1 MESVDEHNFKGRLEW
16 FNSLEASEA
25 TEDEKFNLKLQLDLA
40 SERAELLERQLQDK
54 THELKQC
61 IEENVDLKR
70 IIEQQ
75 SNSIDSLTNQ
85 NNELNFILSSVI
97 YVTSFFIFMEKRV
110 TPPLMC
116 FYIYVLCS

>member
-1 MESVDEHNFKGRLEW
+1 MARKILHNEVIQMFKFCTILFLLLIFKTFALSGHP
-16 FNSLEASEA
+16 
-25 TEDEKFNLKLQLDLA
+25 DLV
-40 SERAELLERQLQDK
+40 SKRAELLERQLQDK

-75 SNSIDSLTNQ
+75 SNSIDSLTYQ
-85 NNELNFILSSVI
+85 NYELNFLLSSVI

>member
-16 FNSLEASEA
+16 FNSLETSEA

>member
-16 FNSLEASEA
+16 FNSLETSEA

-75 SNSIDSLTNQ
+75 SNSINSLTNQ